1 MNCQEGERRGLMAE
15 LLSTSYLY
23 SLSKHD
29 EIDAQFAGSL
39 MKFANNSFEGMINT
53 VAKIIFVEG
62 RRHIVLYASRQIE
75 NGEEIFF
82 DYGYGADKRKQIDWL
97 SAFTKKY
104 FFNMDQSKEAPKLK
118 QAAARKTMRSLQEQ
132 EAKPEEEIYIGF

>member
-1 MNCQEGERRGLMAE
+1 MFTAKSNLCPGLGLFAGQLFDAGDFVDEYRGEIMNCQEGERRGLMAE

-62 RRHIVLYASRQIE
+62 RRHIVLYASR
-75 NGEEIFF
+75 
-82 DYGYGADKRKQIDWL
+82 
-97 SAFTKKY
+97 
-104 FFNMDQSKEAPKLK
+104 
-118 QAAARKTMRSLQEQ
+118 
-132 EAKPEEEIYIGF
+132 